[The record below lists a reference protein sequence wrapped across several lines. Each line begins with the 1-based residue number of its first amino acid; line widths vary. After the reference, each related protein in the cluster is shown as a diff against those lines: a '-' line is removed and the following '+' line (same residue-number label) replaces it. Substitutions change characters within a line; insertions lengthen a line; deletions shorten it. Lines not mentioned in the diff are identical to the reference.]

1 MRYSIGNKSSCHHVD
16 MLVAINFSSSWN
28 VSSVSIV
35 LCSYIY
41 IYIYIYIYM
50 YIYIYVYIYICIYI
64 CIYIYTHIYIHP
76 PYKDERWS
84 FSGVGQ
90 RPSSFWD
97 IWLWRKL
104 NRPELGYHYQSGFSG
119 TGVNNCVYFSAI
131 LFCYHVPA
139 MWDDPYKRT
148 K

>member
-1 MRYSIGNKSSCHHVD
+1 MHEVLNRKQVLLSPCWYVGGNKFLLFMESQ
-16 MLVAINFSSSWN
+16 
-28 VSSVSIV
+28 
-35 LCSYIY
+35 LCFYCVVFIYVYVYIY
-41 IYIYIYIYM
+41 IYIYIYICIYKYM
-50 YIYIYVYIYICIYI
+50 YIYIYIYIYI
-64 CIYIYTHIYIHP
+64 HIYIHP

-97 IWLWRKL
+97 IRLWRKW